1 MLMRSLAFPFVV
13 MGEQIIFGK
22 LNSDKMSIWRSFAFS
37 TAFFPSDF
45 PKPSWQNA
53 SVRRSDAK

>member
-1 MLMRSLAFPFVV
+1 MLMRSLAFPSVV

-45 PKPSWQNA
+45 PSKRFGQ
-53 SVRRSDAK
+53 KK